1 MAIMA
6 VAGVAAAYLALGRPW
21 DAGSVADWVAG
32 TATLLAVWVALHTAR
47 RQGDLALAVAREERE
62 ERTKAQREGEE
73 RQAKAMIFVA
83 EYGRVS
89 LKLLCDMTPKT
100 GSLKGHATPISTMEI
115 CKITTRTLQNFA
127 SSYVHT
133 NHVLH
138 ALLEVEARWGVAVS
152 CADLRISLQGDA
164 AEASWESAIE
174 QLDHACGQLAK
185 RCVEVGIRPALN
197 DSIHVQ
203 RRLGAALQQ

>member
-1 MAIMA
+1 MAVMS

-21 DAGSVADWVAG
+21 NFGSVADWLVG
-32 TATLLAVWVALHTAR
+32 SATLLAVWVALHTAR

-62 ERTKAQREGEE
+62 ERAKTQRESEE
-73 RQAKAMIFVA
+73 RHAKAMIFVA

-89 LKLLCDMTPKT
+89 LELLSDTTAKA
-100 GSLKGHATPISTMEI
+100 GSLKGLERPISTMEI
-115 CKITTRTLQNFA
+115 CKITTRSLQNFI

-138 ALLEVEARWGVAVS
+138 ALLEVEARWGVAVN
-152 CADLRISLQGDA
+152 CADLRIALHDDA
-164 AEASWESAIE
+164 AEASWENAIG

-185 RCVEVGIRPALN
+185 RCVEAGVRPALS

-203 RRLGAALQQ
+203 RRLGAAMQQ